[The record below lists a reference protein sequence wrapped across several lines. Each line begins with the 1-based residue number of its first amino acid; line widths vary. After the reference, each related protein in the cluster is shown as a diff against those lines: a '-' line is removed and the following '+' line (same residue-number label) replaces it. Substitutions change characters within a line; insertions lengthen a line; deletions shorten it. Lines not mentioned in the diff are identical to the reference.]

1 MRPKFLNKCKNANII
16 ILIEDEKILQH
27 EKSIANVFDNYFTD
41 LTHSLGLKKKNIGFE
56 NAYSKI
62 VKTFRN
68 FGSIK
73 NINSQQ

>member
-56 NAYSKI
+56 KCIFKNCE
-62 VKTFRN
+62 N
-68 FGSIK
+68 FQK
-73 NINSQQ
+73 LWEYKKY

>member
-1 MRPKFLNKCKNANII
+1 MNKCKNANII